1 MARDITPAFQ
11 AALSEGVVIPAIL
24 INIEFSG
31 SELWL
36 WNGIGD
42 LVFNGDT
49 YLGNGW
55 FQGFGSVKEEGDLT
69 PQGID
74 ITLTGIPSSLVSLI
88 LSQSVQ
94 NKFGR
99 LYLGFLD
106 NSGAIINDPFLMYEG
121 NLDVPQLVE
130 DANGP
135 IIRISIEN
143 RLLDLDR
150 PRDFRYTHESQKIF
164 YDDDKGFEYIESL
177 QDWEGYWGAKKE
189 SNKKRGRRRRRGRS
203 RRRRG

>member
-1 MARDITPAFQ
+1 MPRDITPAFQ
-11 AALSEGVVIPAIL
+11 AALNDGEVFPAL
-24 INIEFSG
+24 LLDIEFSD
-31 SELWL
+31 SELFL

-42 LVFNGDT
+42 LLFNGDV

-55 FQGFGSVKEEGDLT
+55 FQGFGAVKEEGAMS

-74 ITLTGIPSSLVSLI
+74 VTLTGIPTSLVSLI
-88 LSQSVQ
+88 LNQSVQ

-99 LYLGFLD
+99 LLLGFLD
-106 NSGAIINDPFLMYEG
+106 SAGVIIQDPFLMYEG

-130 DANGP
+130 DAKGP
-135 IIRISIEN
+135 VIKISIEN

-150 PRDFRYTHESQKIF
+150 PRDFRYTNESQKIF
-164 YDDDKGFEYIESL
+164 YEFDKGFEYVESL
-177 QDWEGYWGAKKE
+177 QDWEGYWGKKKE
-189 SNKKRGRRRRRGRS
+189 TNKKRGRRRRRKRN